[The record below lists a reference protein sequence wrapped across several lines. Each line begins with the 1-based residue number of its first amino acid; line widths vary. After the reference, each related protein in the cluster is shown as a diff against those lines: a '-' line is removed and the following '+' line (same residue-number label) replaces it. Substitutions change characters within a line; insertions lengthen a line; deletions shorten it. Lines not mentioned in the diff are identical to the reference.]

1 MAKNMEIKRE
11 KQISKKEFT
20 LLIYSYFWRF
30 FWANSVGVTPNCF

>member
-11 KQISKKEFT
+11 KQISKREFT
-20 LLIYSYFWRF
+20 LLIYSFLCLF